1 MILTLF
7 VTSTRGADPM
17 LAIKLNNTNTLEY
30 CSSPVSIAELL
41 SIEIAGTT
49 NINGFKISFS
59 EGYKLG
65 EDKLEVVSLGTLSQ
79 NWYEASGSLEL
90 TGSTVIQDYV
100 NAIRTIQYKNL
111 QSIPTLGTRKITI
124 SLNDIDYL
132 PETKH
137 FYRFISKPN
146 IKWTDSET
154 EAKSDN
160 MMYYGL
166 RGYLANITSKAEN
179 DFINLKTQGLG
190 WIGASD
196 HAVEGEWR
204 WVTGPEGLEEGTKGR
219 LFWKGSGYQAK
230 TNPVQFGPVKDALGN
245 DYYQNWNRWELTCIP
260 LSIISTKS
268 DTTYV
273 LKWEP
278 NDYDRLI
285 KDHEEDYAHITFSPN
300 VNETL
305 KWNDYPNNG
314 GSAGYL
320 IEFGGMP
327 GEPVLNLTAT
337 IDLQVNTML
346 FNTNPVGPVCEG
358 EHITLNQEDNAPVK
372 AKYEWL
378 PSESLSDPSI
388 ANPVATPKVS
398 TNYIVTGTRG
408 TCPSV
413 TATFDVKVNPKP
425 VTLLPPEYN
434 ICKGDQAILDPGPG
448 NSYTWS
454 NGAITQTIPV
464 PDAGDYSVKLTSDK
478 GCPGISSTKVVVHEY
493 PVIDLSKL
501 QTLIC
506 GDKATLVDIST
517 NAASFLL
524 ESVDQKATVNG
535 LSGLN
540 VSVPDDGV
548 YAMKYTAIH
557 AYCPVSK
564 PFELSFYRTPTVGLS
579 IKPGEC
585 QRYNLDASYNGD
597 ADLLKARFTWIFGGD
612 TIADGLGLIKE
623 KIPLGIN
630 QSKRD
635 LVLLV
640 EQDGCSNKDVI
651 PEIFAIP
658 TLNLSVTKATLC
670 QPEAFGFSATNSES
684 GVSARYD
691 WNFGDGITG
700 TGDNPTH
707 TYAKTGKYDV
717 QVTVTTD
724 KNCTNTAL
732 IKEMVFAAPVPDVV
746 FSLSPLT
753 CLDPGVNS
761 IAYAGLVGN
770 TNDKYIWDL
779 TNLDRSEIVTDPGI
793 KQGPWTFDL
802 KTKPLATIGLKVI
815 SEFGCQSLPGSIIL
829 KRKPDFTIAST
840 LLSGCV
846 PFEPTLSGLINISDL
861 ADKVDFTWDFG
872 DGSTGTGSSVAHTYN
887 DPGKSY
893 NITLAGK
900 SSLTQCAN
908 EFAEFGLL
916 KTYPKPKAAFSMDH
930 KVVYNDKPD
939 VKFTDLSTGKP
950 SSWLWDFGD
959 GVNADIQNPM
969 YHFVKMGHQK
979 VWLKVTN
986 DELCTDTVSQNILV
1000 AFDRLFPPTGFS
1012 PNAPNH
1018 ADRQFLLNSEGIVPG
1033 GYHFSVLSRWNDL
1046 IFEAKDEIKGWD
1058 GRMKN
1063 GALAPAGA
1071 YVWMLNFT
1079 DFLGRRHRQT
1089 GTVTLV
1095 Y

>member
-7 VTSTRGADPM
+7 VESMQGAD
-17 LAIKLNNTNTLEY
+17 LNAILLNNNGIPVQF
-30 CSSPVSIAELL
+30 CSTGQVLIAEKL
-41 SIEIAGTT
+41 SIDWSTPIKGM
-49 NINGFKISFS
+49 FISFS
-59 EGYKLG
+59 EGYKPEEDELVLG
-65 EDKLEVVSLGTLSQ
+65 SPGGLTSI
-79 NWYEASGSLEL
+79 WFASTGSLEL
-90 TGSTVIQDYV
+90 RGGTTNEDYAK
-100 NAIRTIQYKNL
+100 AIRTIGYKN
-111 QSIPTLGTRKITI
+111 SKPVPTLGIRKITI

-132 PETKH
+132 PETGH
-137 FYRFISKPN
+137 FYRFVEKLNLS
-146 IKWTDSET
+146 WTDAKA
-154 EAKSDN
+154 EAELTN
-160 MMYYGL
+160 YYGL
-166 RGYLANITSKAEN
+166 KGYLATITSQGEN
-179 DFINLKTQGLG
+179 DFIKLKTKGVG

-196 HAVEGEWR
+196 AAVEGDWR
-204 WVTGPEGLEEGTKGR
+204 WVTGPEGLEDGIQGR
-219 LFWKGSGYQAK
+219 LFWKGTGYLAK
-230 TNPVQFGPVKDALGN
+230 TNPSVYGPVNGA
-245 DYYQNWNRWELTCIP
+245 YHNWNRW
-260 LSIISTKS
+260 
-268 DTTYV
+268 DTPYSSSLGSGT
-273 LKWEP
+273 WEP
-278 NDYDRLI
+278 NQSGN
-285 KDHEEDYAHITFSPN
+285 EDYAHITVFPN
-300 VNETL
+300 NPNDSY
-305 KWNDYPNNG
+305 KWNDLPNIG
-314 GSAGYL
+314 GSNDYVSKGYL

-378 PSESLSDPSI
+378 PTESLSDPSI

-517 NAASFLL
+517 NVASFLL